1 MIRPWRK
8 PPPPHWLKIADSLGI
23 LTVGSMAIECMD
35 MPIETP
41 HLPRRVENE
50 ITESILRD
58 RNHVSI
64 VQWELFNEI
73 RRPVLA
79 NMLKP
84 MALKARE
91 LDPTRMILDESGGWA
106 MGANLFLPGEKTPI
120 KFNDIHNYPG
130 PNINRV
136 KFDGFLTIG
145 NTKEENNA
153 RKLFARTPGRNVLP
167 NLPSYVSEIGY
178 GSLPNLEE
186 NEKSFMQKGNPITY
200 PYIYHIKY
208 NSE

>member
-1 MIRPWRK
+1 MEKTTTTNVVKNCGFPRC
-8 PPPPHWLKIADSLGI
+8 

-41 HLPRRVENE
+41 YLPRRVENE

-84 MALKARE
+84 MALKARK

-106 MGANLFLPGEKTPI
+106 EGAGGGVGRGVS
-120 KFNDIHNYPG
+120 HSV
-130 PNINRV
+130 R
-136 KFDGFLTIG
+136 LTIRS
-145 NTKEENNA
+145 K
-153 RKLFARTPGRNVLP
+153 V
-167 NLPSYVSEIGY
+167 
-178 GSLPNLEE
+178 
-186 NEKSFMQKGNPITY
+186 KGL
-200 PYIYHIKY
+200 
-208 NSE
+208 SV